1 MEVQEELGQLR
12 QGNDKEI
19 GGQLQRFLEVV
30 GSRYVMKIKLIEFS
44 DSELWKTE
52 VRKESRDFS
61 LSNWVNTGIIHNA
74 WEES

>member
-1 MEVQEELGQLR
+1 
-12 QGNDKEI
+12 
-19 GGQLQRFLEVV
+19 
-30 GSRYVMKIKLIEFS
+30 MKIKLIEFS

-52 VRKESRDFS
+52 VRKESRGFS